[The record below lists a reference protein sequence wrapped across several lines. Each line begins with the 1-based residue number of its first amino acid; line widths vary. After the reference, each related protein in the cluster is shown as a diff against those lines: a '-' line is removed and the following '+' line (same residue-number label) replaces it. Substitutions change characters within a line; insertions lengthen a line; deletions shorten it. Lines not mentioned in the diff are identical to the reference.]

1 MTKGAEVVRKT
12 STELTSL
19 STTVTTIL
27 GITDLALRR
36 GGGHFAQV
44 FLVFRVGGVLCQ
56 LVEDVG
62 ARRVCDVKVMSERR
76 AIRGRTGEGMLFV
89 GLILKE
95 TRQKKIF
102 DPHKGISLYTLL
114 DKKTTTVYSTATALT
129 LYCSYNSTDYHGD
142 AYQDGDY
149 LRGPG

>member
-1 MTKGAEVVRKT
+1 MTKGAEAVRKT

-102 DPHKGISLYTLL
+102 DPYKGISLYTLL
-114 DKKTTTVYSTATALT
+114 DKKKQQLCIQLLQLLHFIAAITVLT
-129 LYCSYNSTDYHGD
+129 ITVTHIKTGII
-142 AYQDGDY
+142 
-149 LRGPG
+149 

>member
-1 MTKGAEVVRKT
+1 MWRKVQKLLT

-19 STTVTTIL
+19 STTETTIL

-95 TRQKKIF
+95 TRQKKKILPIQGNF
-102 DPHKGISLYTLL
+102 SLHFTWQ
-114 DKKTTTVYSTATALT
+114 KKTTTVYSTATALT